1 LAVSFIGGET
11 RVGTQIK
18 PLTCQKS
25 LTNLIIKYTSAWA
38 GIKLSLFSDID
49 LNNIQQYLFRDLITS
64 KTALLLSIFGI
75 EIQPQLYYLGS
86 IFGTVIH
93 CSARQFYILS
103 IFGIEIQ
110 VQLYFVIHI

>member
-1 LAVSFIGGET
+1 MAVSFIGGET

-18 PLTCQKS
+18 P

-49 LNNIQQYLFRDLITS
+49 LNNIQQYLFRNLITS

-93 CSARQFYILS
+93 CSARQFYVLS